1 MSGKKTGLSGFTRLI
16 TTYGLYISFFIIF
29 VVFYMNSDAFFTGR
43 NMVNILY
50 EVSFIAIIAAGMTFV
65 IITGGIDLSVGS
77 VTALV
82 GVFMT
87 FLLTKAGLPA
97 WLSLILGLGGVA
109 LLGAATGSVIVKFN
123 IPPFIATLAMMG
135 MARGVARFFFDDRS
149 ISHNDEMFGF
159 IGRTRL
165 FNDTIPFAVIVMI
178 VVFFAAYIVSRRTRF
193 GRYVF
198 AIGGNEEAVHLS
210 GINVK
215 KVKLLVYV
223 LCAALS
229 GISGILMATRANPFG
244 GIVGDPKIGD
254 MYELHAIAAVVVGGT
269 SLSGGRGSIIG
280 TLIGAL
286 FIGVLNN
293 GLQLLNVK
301 DYWQLVVRG
310 AVILAAVLLDQ
321 MKNK

>member
-29 VVFYMNSDAFFTGR
+29 VVFYMNSDVFLTGR

-82 GVFMT
+82 GVFMA

-97 WLSLILGLGGVA
+97 WPSLILGLCGVA
-109 LLGAATGSVIVKFN
+109 PLGAATGGVIVKFN

-149 ISHNDEMFGF
+149 ISHNDPALGF
-159 IGRTRL
+159 IGQYRM
-165 FNDTIPFAVIVMI
+165 FDTIPFAVIVML
-178 VVFFAAYIVSRRTRF
+178 VVFFLAYLLSRRTRF

-215 KVKLLVYV
+215 KIKLMVYV
-223 LCAALS
+223 LCAVLS